1 MIVTT
6 VTVITITM
14 TTIVIAGRK
23 LLGGE
28 AASSA
33 QQGRKGLLKEA
44 ARLDP
49 GEDPHGLAEPA
60 DACAYSRQPEPRCGP
75 RLIMQS
81 ARKADLL
88 EMEPDS
94 NCLLWVS
101 SSLLSFLFISPV
113 GMDLTPTFVIDST
126 L

>member
-1 MIVTT
+1 
-6 VTVITITM
+6 
-14 TTIVIAGRK
+14 
-23 LLGGE
+23 
-28 AASSA
+28 
-33 QQGRKGLLKEA
+33 LKEA

-101 SSLLSFLFISPV
+101 YSVLWFLSISPV
-113 GMDLTPTFVIDST
+113 GMDLTPIFVIGST

>member
-1 MIVTT
+1 M
-6 VTVITITM
+6 
-14 TTIVIAGRK
+14 
-23 LLGGE
+23 
-28 AASSA
+28 
-33 QQGRKGLLKEA
+33 KEA

-60 DACAYSRQPEPRCGP
+60 DACDYSRQPEPRCGP

-88 EMEPDS
+88 EMELDS
-94 NCLLWVS
+94 NCLLCVS